1 MIAGLLLAVGC
12 ALTGS
17 VAMLLKQ
24 RGAVA
29 APTICARHPVRSAI
43 DLFGS
48 KWWTVGWLVSLM
60 AWLLHVGALSL
71 ASLSLVQAVI
81 SGGLVFLAI
90 LAERVFGFE
99 LGRRQWCGVLV
110 TAVGLAILG
119 MTAAPARHDHAS
131 TPALIVVETT
141 VLAISG
147 VLIWASIRLER
158 VRAREGI
165 FLAIAAGALFGTADI
180 AIKHLA
186 HPAMTDPTLL
196 ANPWTLSAL
205 VAMVVAF
212 YASARSLQLGPAIAV
227 ITFTSLTGNV
237 VALLGG
243 IVVFHDPIGH
253 TPPQVAAR
261 ITAFCLVILGAA
273 LLPGRHRAGA
283 AATAY
288 GRPLHPSG
296 DPARSKL
303 RPDPPPPSSATT
315 FSAGGS

>member
-12 ALTGS
+12 ALAGS

-24 RGAVA
+24 RGAVS
-29 APTICARHPVRSAI
+29 APTIHARHPVRSAI
-43 DLFGS
+43 KLFGS
-48 KWWTVGWLVSLM
+48 KWWTIGWLVSLG

-90 LAERVFGFE
+90 LAERVFGFH
-99 LGRRQWCGVLV
+99 LGRRQWSAVLV

-119 MTAAPARHDHAS
+119 VTATPGTNAHAS
-131 TPALIVVETT
+131 TPALIAVEST

-147 VLIWASIRLER
+147 ALIYASIRLER
-158 VRAREGI
+158 LRPREGI
-165 FLAIAAGALFGTADI
+165 VMAIAAGALFGTSDI

-186 HPAMTDPTLL
+186 HPAMSHPTVL
-196 ANPWTLSAL
+196 ANPWTASAL

-227 ITFTSLTGNV
+227 ITFTSLTGNI

-243 IVVFHDPIGH
+243 ILIFHDPIGH
-253 TPPQVAAR
+253 TPPQIAAR
-261 ITAFCLVILGAA
+261 TSAFCLVFLGAV
-273 LLPGRHRAGA
+273 LLPGRHRAP
-283 AATAY
+283 AATTAY
-288 GRPLHPSG
+288 THPP
-296 DPARSKL
+296 DLQATPATPQQAAS
-303 RPDPPPPSSATT
+303 
-315 FSAGGS
+315 